1 MRKYIPKLQRVPLL
15 PPIDTPNWSALMNE
29 LLKAGVPRTRIAHNC
44 RMARETIKSVAEGT
58 AEPKWSQGQM
68 LLQLK
73 RYVSIRTPG
82 QHKTQEQAS

>member
-15 PPIDTPNWSALMNE
+15 PPIDAPNWSELMNE
-29 LLKAGVPRTRIAHNC
+29 LLQAGVPRTRIAINC
-44 RMARETIKSVAEGT
+44 RMARETIYAVAKGT

-73 RYVSIRTPG
+73 RYLGAQTPG
-82 QHKTQEQAS
+82 RHPTQELES